1 MRIAAKFRSS
11 STSASTASICTMSA
25 VIRSTGLRSSGS
37 RSSPSFTEAS
47 AASLAEQID
56 AELRRHRNPA
66 RAVAEKAYLKSDL
79 EFLGVGL
86 PAMRLVLRS
95 IKQQQGQL
103 DREGLVRLTTLLWDR
118 PLFEWRMMA
127 VLLLDAFQPLLGPS
141 DIRLL
146 ERLIRQSRTW
156 AFVDELAIAV
166 TGRLVERSPELVN
179 VLERWSTDDDFWIRR
194 AALLALLPPLRRGAG
209 DFERFG
215 RYADRM
221 LDERESFIRKAIGW
235 VLREAGK
242 KRPELVYAWLLPRCG
257 RASGITVREAV
268 KYVSA
273 QQRTALLAAYATGA
287 HPRRASAHV
296 PR

>member
-1 MRIAAKFRSS
+1 M
-11 STSASTASICTMSA
+11 
-25 VIRSTGLRSSGS
+25 RSSGS
-37 RSSPSFTEAS
+37 RSSPSSTEPS
-47 AASLAEQID
+47 GGSLAQQID
-56 AELRRHRNPA
+56 AALRRHRNPA

-86 PAMRLVLRS
+86 PAMRAVLRS
-95 IKQQQGQL
+95 IRQRHPLL
-103 DREGLVRLTTLLWDR
+103 DRRGLIQLATLLWER
-118 PLFEWRMMA
+118 SLFESRMMA
-127 VLLLDAFQPLLGPS
+127 VLLLEAFEPLLRPT
-141 DIRLL
+141 DIALL

-221 LDERESFIRKAIGW
+221 LDEREFFIRKAIGW
-235 VLREAGK
+235 VLRETGK
-242 KRPELVYAWLLPRCG
+242 KQPDLVYAWLLPRCR
-257 RASGITVREAV
+257 RASGVTVREAA
-268 KYVSA
+268 KYLSP
-273 QQRTALLAAYATGA
+273 QQRSALLSAYAAAA
-287 HPRRASAHV
+287 HPRRASAHAL
-296 PR
+296 R